1 MNLLRETGS
10 LLIKLS
16 GSTIIENMKLESSI
30 KNLVLLPALAMMLH
44 PVFSQETL
52 KSLEEE
58 YFDFLSIQGLADR
71 SFMSYR
77 TLSDSKWILNDE
89 SHVWNEQNT
98 GTSHILFESENPSEN
113 FFTRGINQNLS
124 YRIYGPDWYNSFNT
138 KVPYG
143 QNDSALWQGK
153 GFNSS
158 LTGGARLEGYGF
170 EVTLKPQLTFSQ
182 NLDYTYKKS
191 AYESEYGYFS
201 GGGYYIDM
209 PQRFGDSAYY
219 NFDWGDSEIRYTWHN
234 LTAGFGT
241 QNVWLGPAWL
251 NPIMSS
257 NNAAGFPK
265 VDVGLRKT
273 KVTIPKLG
281 WYLGDIEARLWM
293 GKLYESDYFDSNSDN
308 DERLVNS
315 MMLSYSPSF
324 LKGFTVGASRTM
336 LTYWGN
342 FSLKYMNPFYSPI
355 SRELGNIDDDKKISL
370 FADYVIPAGGI
381 EIYGEYAIDD
391 GLMPGFWTVAPEH
404 ASAYTIGAKKTLSIS
419 EEKKIYGELIFEH
432 SDFELSKDYFFWSGY
447 SGFYFHYDITQ
458 GYTNK
463 GQIVGAGTGY
473 SGNSQYLGFRLFYP
487 KGSSMISLHRH
498 VDDSNYNFN
507 KAVGLSIPE
516 NLLDNEA
523 YIRYCQKWRTAITL
537 GLSTDYFLN
546 QNLRVG
552 GSYELTRYQFYM
564 YEDSPVKAKSYIYN
578 NKLSLWAKYNF

>member
-1 MNLLRETGS
+1 
-10 LLIKLS
+10 
-16 GSTIIENMKLESSI
+16 
-30 KNLVLLPALAMMLH
+30 
-44 PVFSQETL
+44 
-52 KSLEEE
+52 
-58 YFDFLSIQGLADR
+58 
-71 SFMSYR
+71 
-77 TLSDSKWILNDE
+77 
-89 SHVWNEQNT
+89 
-98 GTSHILFESENPSEN
+98 
-113 FFTRGINQNLS
+113 
-124 YRIYGPDWYNSFNT
+124 
-138 KVPYG
+138 
-143 QNDSALWQGK
+143 
-153 GFNSS
+153 
-158 LTGGARLEGYGF
+158 
-170 EVTLKPQLTFSQ
+170 
-182 NLDYTYKKS
+182 
-191 AYESEYGYFS
+191 
-201 GGGYYIDM
+201 
-209 PQRFGDSAYY
+209 
-219 NFDWGDSEIRYTWHN
+219 
-234 LTAGFGT
+234 
-241 QNVWLGPAWL
+241 
-251 NPIMSS
+251 MSS

-342 FSLKYMNPFYSPI
+342 FSLKYMNPFYSPV
-355 SRELGNIDDDKKISL
+355 SPELGNVDDDKKISL

-381 EIYGEYAIDD
+381 EVYGEFAIDD
-391 GLMPGFWTVAPEH
+391 GHPSGFWSVNPSH

-473 SGNSQYLGFRLFYP
+473 AGNSQYLGFRLFYP

-498 VDDSNYNFN
+498 VDDSNYIFN

-516 NLLDNEA
+516 SIYDNEA
-523 YIRYCQKWRTAITL
+523 MFKYNERWRTAITL
-537 GLSTDYFLN
+537 GLSTDYFVN

-552 GSYELTRYQFYM
+552 GSYELTRFQFYM
-564 YEDSPVKAKSYIYN
+564 YEDSPVKIKSYIYN

>member
-1 MNLLRETGS
+1 
-10 LLIKLS
+10 
-16 GSTIIENMKLESSI
+16 MKLVFCIKKIVVLSS
-30 KNLVLLPALAMMLH
+30 LALLLN
-44 PVFSQETL
+44 PVFSQEQL
-52 KSLEEE
+52 KSAEEE

-71 SFMSYR
+71 SFMFYR
-77 TLSDSKWILNDE
+77 TLSDSAWILNDE
-89 SHVWNEQNT
+89 SHVWSGQNL
-98 GTSHILFESENPSEN
+98 GTSRILFEPENLSDN
-113 FFTRGINQNLS
+113 FFARGINQGLA
-124 YRIYGPDWYNSFNT
+124 YRIYGPDWYNSFNS
-138 KVPYG
+138 KLPYG

-153 GFNSS
+153 GYNTS
-158 LTGGARLEGYGF
+158 LTGGVRLEGYGF

-201 GGGYYIDM
+201 GGGYYIDL

-219 NFDWGDSEIRYTWHN
+219 NFDWGDSEIRFTWHN

-265 VDVGLRKT
+265 VDAGLRKT
-273 KVTIPKLG
+273 EVTIPKLG
-281 WYLGDIEARLWM
+281 WYIGDVEARLWM
-293 GKLYESDYFDSNSDN
+293 GKLYESDYFDSNPDN

-342 FSLKYMNPFYSPI
+342 FSLKYMNPFYSPV
-355 SRELGNIDDDKKISL
+355 SQELGNVDDDKKISV

-391 GLMPGFWTVAPEH
+391 GNLSGLWTVSPEH
-404 ASAYTIGAKKTLSIS
+404 ASSYTIGAKKALSIS

-432 SDFELSKDYFFWSGY
+432 SSFELSRDYFFWSGY

-473 SGNSQYLGFRLFYP
+473 SGNSQYLGFRVFYP

-498 VDDSNYNFN
+498 VDDSNYSFN

-516 NLLDNEA
+516 NLLDNET

-537 GLSTDYFLN
+537 GLSTDYFVN

-564 YEDSPVKAKSYIYN
+564 YENTPLGEKYVYN